1 MDQKDQNNLNIIRI
15 SLDESDNSNNGLAS
29 SGRSEEKVE
38 DDNTNANKNE
48 EITTSLK
55 GNDKISEGEEMRE
68 EKDDTKKID
77 IITTNNLEERPNENF
92 KQFKKRKEFIFE
104 IVKSKKNFE
113 IKNEDINTY
122 KNKVEEAKKLV
133 GGKDGLPK
141 CEISNAK
148 SMSFRECNDMKEK
161 NENIEKAI
169 ITTNIE
175 EKEKEREKL
184 GQDRGK
190 KGNEFEIINELE
202 NNNGKCIIYI

>member
-122 KNKVEEAKKLV
+122 KEQVEEAKKLV

-141 CEISNAK
+141 SERSNTKA
-148 SMSFRECNDMKEK
+148 MSSQKCNAMKEK
-161 NENIEKAI
+161 DENTEKDIII
-169 ITTNIE
+169 ITNNTE
-175 EKEKEREKL
+175 EKK
-184 GQDRGK
+184 
-190 KGNEFEIINELE
+190 
-202 NNNGKCIIYI
+202 

>member
-1 MDQKDQNNLNIIRI
+1 MEQNNLNIIRI

-48 EITTSLK
+48 EITTSFK
-55 GNDKISEGEEMRE
+55 GNDKISEGEEMRKE
-68 EKDDTKKID
+68 NNDTKKID

-92 KQFKKRKEFIFE
+92 KQFNKRKEFIFE

-113 IKNEDINTY
+113 IKDEDINTY
-122 KNKVEEAKKLV
+122 KNKVEEAKKVV
-133 GGKDGLPK
+133 GGKDGLSK

-161 NENIEKAI
+161 NKNIEKAI

-175 EKEKEREKL
+175 EKEKEKEKL
-184 GQDRGK
+184 GQDREK
-190 KGNEFEIINELE
+190 KGNKFEIINELE
-202 NNNGKCIIYI
+202 NNNSKCIIYI